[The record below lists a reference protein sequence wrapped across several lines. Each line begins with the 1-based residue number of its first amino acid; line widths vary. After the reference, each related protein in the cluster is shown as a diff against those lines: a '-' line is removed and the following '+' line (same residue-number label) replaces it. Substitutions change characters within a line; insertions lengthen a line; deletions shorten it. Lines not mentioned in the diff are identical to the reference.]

1 MIKPKVLFLCTGNS
15 RRTQMAEG
23 FLRALAGDR
32 FDVMSAG
39 SEETPL
45 DPDAVAVMREVGV
58 DISGQHPKAV
68 NRFLGRRVS
77 YLVTLCDREK
87 ERTCPVFPGA
97 IRRLQ
102 WDLRTLRSCERA
114 SLQEATAQGRV
125 RWYTQQH
132 HRPEHGVPIALSRRT
147 QPPRQEQRAAL
158 PCPFSA

>member
-23 FLRALAGDR
+23 FLRAMAGDR

-45 DPDAVAVMREVGV
+45 DPEAVAVMREVGV
-58 DISGQHPKAV
+58 DISRQETKAV

-97 IRRLQ
+97 IWRLQ
-102 WDLRTLRSCERA
+102 WDLEDPSKAVTREERRSALR
-114 SLQEATAQGRV
+114 RV
-125 RWYTQQH
+125 RDDIQQ
-132 HRPEHGVPIALSRRT
+132 RVAAFVEEHA
-147 QPPRQEQRAAL
+147 
-158 PCPFSA
+158 

>member
-23 FLRALAGDR
+23 FLRAMAGDR

-45 DPDAVAVMREVGV
+45 DPDAVAVMREVGI
-58 DISGQHPKAV
+58 DISMQETKAV
-68 NRFLGRRVS
+68 NGFLGRRVS

-97 IRRLQ
+97 IWRLQ
-102 WDLRTLRSCERA
+102 WDLEDPSKAVTREERRSALR
-114 SLQEATAQGRV
+114 RV
-125 RWYTQQH
+125 RDDIHQ
-132 HRPEHGVPIALSRRT
+132 RVAAFVEEHA
-147 QPPRQEQRAAL
+147 
-158 PCPFSA
+158 